1 MNDETLRRIDE
12 ILADFDG
19 KETDISAAGRENTRT
34 VNRVARIAPL
44 RRVSGETTFSRYP
57 VEGTPRDLLSGAER
71 AGGGV
76 WRLIAR
82 WGEDEGGGTGFDR
95 PLYDDSKV
103 LKSARGGCGAV
114 A

>member
-1 MNDETLRRIDE
+1 MDEETLRRIDAV
-12 ILADFDG
+12 LADFDG

-44 RRVSGETTFSRYP
+44 RRLSGETTFRRNVSRYH
-57 VEGTPRDLLSGAER
+57 VDGAPRDLLIGAER

-82 WGEDEGGGTGFDR
+82 WSEDAAGDSDR
-95 PLYDDSKV
+95 T
-103 LKSARGGCGAV
+103 
-114 A
+114 

>member
-1 MNDETLRRIDE
+1 MDEKTLGRIDAV
-12 ILADFDG
+12 LADFDG

-44 RRVSGETTFSRYP
+44 RRLSGETTFRRNVSRYH
-57 VEGTPRDLLSGAER
+57 VEGAPCDLLIGAER

-82 WGEDEGGGTGFDR
+82 WSEDEVGD
-95 PLYDDSKV
+95 
-103 LKSARGGCGAV
+103 KS
-114 A
+114 

>member
-1 MNDETLRRIDE
+1 MNDETVRRIDE

-34 VNRVARIAPL
+34 VNRVARIASL
-44 RRVSGETTFSRYP
+44 RRVSGETTFRRNVSRYH
-57 VEGTPRDLLSGAER
+57 VEGAPRDLLIGAER

-82 WGEDEGGGTGFDR
+82 WEQDEAGQGRD
-95 PLYDDSKV
+95 L
-103 LKSARGGCGAV
+103 
-114 A
+114 